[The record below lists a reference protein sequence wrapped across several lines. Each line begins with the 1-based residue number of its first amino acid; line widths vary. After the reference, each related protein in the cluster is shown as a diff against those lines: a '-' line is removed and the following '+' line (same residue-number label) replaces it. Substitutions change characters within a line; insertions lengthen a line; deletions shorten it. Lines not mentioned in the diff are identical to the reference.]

1 MEKQV
6 ACVVVTYNRKELLKE
21 SIEALKKQSY
31 ENLKILIIDNASTDG
46 TEDEIKGYLDEKV
59 LYFNT
64 GENLGGAGGFNYGM
78 KCALRENADYIWLM
92 DDDAIVKENT
102 LKELLDFAK
111 NINDNFGFLSSHVLW
126 TDGSN
131 CQMNLQKISLSKKLK
146 DFKKPQK
153 IKHASFVS
161 FFVKSE
167 VVEDLGLPIKEF
179 FIWGDDW
186 EYSSRISKKYNCY
199 YVPSSEIIH
208 KCASNI
214 GSNLVCDV
222 KERVPRYFYAYRNE
236 GYFYRKEGLKGK
248 LYNLLKRTLH
258 KFKIRKS
265 KVADKKERLEIINDG
280 YKASKTFNPRIE
292 YMYRPS
298 TQINVLECFGEQIL
312 YGGQE
317 AFVINMYRNFKDPQI
332 KYTFFTSF
340 NSENVNLIN
349 LARERGD
356 EIIAGNKNI
365 FSFLSKYYVI
375 TEFKKLLKKRK
386 FDVVHI
392 HSVGIFT
399 LYIMSKLAKK
409 AGVKKVIVHSHA
421 GGIESFK
428 HKLLKGYS
436 DKRITKY
443 ADVYLACSELA
454 GEFKYPK
461 SIMDSNKC
469 LVIKNGIDCKK
480 FTFDEEKREEYRK
493 EFNLDGKFVICNIGR
508 YSDQKNQEFLVEV
521 IKKLSEKISDF
532 KVILVGEGEK
542 KEEIHKKIEDYNIKD
557 YFIYLERRNDINNI
571 LFASDLFVLPSKFEG
586 FPVVSIES
594 QCTGLLTLSASTIT
608 KESNITNLIKFLD
621 IDSIDT
627 WVDEILRSRDK
638 KVSNRQEY
646 AGIVKEEGF
655 DASASAKQLESIYKG
670 ETSSV

>member
-1 MEKQV
+1 MDKRV
-6 ACVVVTYNRKELLKE
+6 IAVVVTYNRKEMLKE
-21 SIEALKKQSY
+21 SIAALKNQTY

-46 TEDEIKGYLDEKV
+46 TKEEIKDYLDERV

-64 GENLGGAGGFNYGM
+64 GKNLGGAGGFNFGM

-111 NINDNFGFLSSHVLW
+111 NINDDFGFLSSHVLW

-236 GYFYRKEGLKGK
+236 GYLYRTEGLKGK
-248 LYNLLKRTLH
+248 LYNFLKRTLH

-265 KVADKKERLEIINDG
+265 KLTDKKERLKILKDG

-292 YMYRPS
+292 YIYRPS
-298 TQINVLECFGEQIL
+298 TQINVLECFGEPLL

-317 AFVINMYRNFKDPQI
+317 AFILNMYRNFKNEQI
-332 KYTFFTSF
+332 KYTFFTPF
-340 NSENVNLIN
+340 NCENKDLIS
-349 LARERGD
+349 LTQERKD
-356 EIIAGNKNI
+356 EIVAANKN
-365 FSFLSKYYVI
+365 FYSKFRKFYI
-375 TEFKKLLKKRK
+375 TKEFKRLLQKKQ

-392 HSVGIFT
+392 HTGSVFA
-399 LYIMSKLAKK
+399 LYSLAKIAKK
-409 AGVKKVIVHSHA
+409 AGIKKVIVHSHA
-421 GGIESFK
+421 GGFNTFK
-428 HKLLKGYS
+428 YRLIKGYS

-443 ADVYLACSELA
+443 ADVYLACSKLA

-461 SIMDSNKC
+461 QIMESGRCK
-469 LVIKNGIDCKK
+469 VINNGIDCEK
-480 FTFDEEKREEYRK
+480 FTFNEKKRKEYREELSLN
-493 EFNLDGKFVICNIGR
+493 EKFVICNIGR

-521 IKKLSEKISDF
+521 IKLLSEKIANF

-542 KEEIHKKIEDYNIKD
+542 KEEIHKKIEDYKIRD

-594 QCTGLLTLSASTIT
+594 QCTGLLTLSSSTIT
-608 KESNITNLIKFLD
+608 EESNITDLIEFLD
-621 IDSIDT
+621 IDNPQI
-627 WVDEILRSRDK
+627 WVEAIVKALNK
-638 KVSNRQEY
+638 KVLTREGY
-646 AGIVKEEGF
+646 ASQVKNKGF
-655 DASASAKQLESIYKG
+655 DARMSARQLESIYKG
-670 ETSSV
+670 EADDV

>member
-21 SIEALKKQSY
+21 CIEALKKQSY

-46 TEDEIKGYLDEKV
+46 TKEEVKDYLDERV

-64 GENLGGAGGFNYGM
+64 GENLGGAGGFNFGM

-102 LKELLDFAK
+102 LNELLDFAK
-111 NINDNFGFLSSHVLW
+111 SINDDFGFLSSHVLW

-236 GYFYRKEGLKGK
+236 GYLYRREGLKGK
-248 LYNLLKRTLH
+248 LYNFLKRTLH

-265 KVADKKERLEIINDG
+265 KVADKKERLKILKDG

-317 AFVINMYRNFKDPQI
+317 VFVINMYRNFKDPQI
-332 KYTFFTSF
+332 KYTFFTAF

-392 HSVGIFT
+392 HSVGIFI

-421 GGIESFK
+421 SGFNTFK
-428 HKLLKGYS
+428 HRLIKGYS

-443 ADVYLACSELA
+443 ADVYLACSKLA

-461 SIMDSNKC
+461 QIMESGRCK
-469 LVIKNGIDCKK
+469 VINNGIDCEK
-480 FTFDEEKREEYRK
+480 FSFNEEIRAKYRK
-493 EFNLDGKFVICNIGR
+493 DFNLQEDELTICHVGR
-508 YSDQKNQEFLVEV
+508 FSDEKNHEFLVDV
-521 IKKLSEKISDF
+521 IKLVSEKTNKF
-532 KVILVGEGEK
+532 KVILVGEGPK
-542 KEEIHKKIEDYNIKD
+542 KEEIKKKIADYNLQD
-557 YFIYLERRNDINNI
+557 HFIYFERRNDVNNI

-586 FPVVSIES
+586 LGIVCIEAQS
-594 QCTGLLTLSASTIT
+594 TGLYTLASSEVPAEANLTDIIEFLPINDAKIWVDRIVELKDKIVDRKKYSTII
-608 KESNITNLIKFLD
+608 KEAGFSAG
-621 IDSIDT
+621 DSARVLENT
-627 WVDEILRSRDK
+627 YLGEI
-638 KVSNRQEY
+638 
-646 AGIVKEEGF
+646 
-655 DASASAKQLESIYKG
+655 
-670 ETSSV
+670 